1 MIKILKNTENGLET
15 LQEPVTGAWINVIS
29 PSQGEMNVLQAMGIS
44 QDYLVYSLDIDER
57 ARTERDG
64 DLLILLR
71 IPDYQGEK
79 ADIPFTTIPLGIIL
93 SEQYLT
99 TVCIK
104 ENDILK
110 KFASGQYRGLSTGK
124 RYRFIL
130 QILLATA
137 NDYLNHLRQITR
149 AVDILEDK
157 LQLSTRNKEV
167 LELLK
172 YQKSLTLF
180 TTALKSNELLLKRLQ
195 QSIMFKTYPEDEDL
209 LEDVLTETQQA
220 IEMTNIESNILSS
233 MMDAFASIISN
244 NLNGIMKFLASI
256 TIILSL
262 PTMIASFFGMNIN
275 FPFNE
280 QHSLAFPL
288 TLLLSLVVSLVVAL
302 VFWKRD
308 WL

>member
-1 MIKILKNTENGLET
+1 MIQIFKNTENGIIR
-15 LQEPVTGAWINVIS
+15 LQEPVNGAWINVVN
-29 PSQGEMNVLQAMGIS
+29 PTQEEMAFLQSMGIP

-57 ARTERDG
+57 ARTERNG

-79 ADIPFTTIPLGIIL
+79 ADIPYTTIPLGIIL
-93 SEQYLT
+93 SEHYLI

-104 ENDILK
+104 ESEIIK
-110 KFASGQYRGLSTGK
+110 KFASGQFRGLSTGK

-137 NDYLNHLRQITR
+137 NAYLSQMRQISR

-180 TTALKSNELLLKRLQ
+180 TTALKSNELLIKRLQ
-195 QSIMFKTYPEDEDL
+195 QSLIFKTYPEDEDL

-220 IEMTNIESNILSS
+220 IEMVNIESNILSN

-262 PTMIASFFGMNIN
+262 PTMIASFYGMNVDLPLDEHPMA
-275 FPFNE
+275 FPF
-280 QHSLAFPL
+280 
-288 TLLLSLVVSLVVAL
+288 TLLLSLGIVLVVAV